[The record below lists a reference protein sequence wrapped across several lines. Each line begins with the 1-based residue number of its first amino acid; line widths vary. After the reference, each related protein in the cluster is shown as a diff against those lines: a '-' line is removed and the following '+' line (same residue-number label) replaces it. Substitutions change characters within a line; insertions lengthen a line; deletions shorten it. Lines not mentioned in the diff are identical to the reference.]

1 MDHQKRRET
10 VRRAYDFRCGYCG
23 VREEEVGSE
32 LEIDHFQPRACGGSD
47 ELDNLV
53 YCCPACNRI
62 KGDFWPLP
70 DPATTPHRLLHP
82 RHDKLTLHLEEGP
95 DGRLI
100 ALTETGAFHIE
111 RLRLNR
117 PPLVALRQ
125 ARQATAQMR
134 LDLMAARRERTQL
147 RERIATLESELV
159 EVLAQIAQFLGE
171 RE

>member
-1 MDHQKRRET
+1 MDHPKKREA

-32 LEIDHFQPRACGGSD
+32 LEIDHFQPRAYGGSD

-53 YCCPACNRI
+53 YCCPACNRV

-70 DPATTPHRLLHP
+70 DPTITPHRLLHP
-82 RHDKLTLHLEEGP
+82 GHDELALHFEAGP
-95 DGRLI
+95 DGRLV

-134 LDLMAARRERTQL
+134 LELISARQERTQL

-159 EVLAQIAQFLGE
+159 EVLARIARLLGE
-171 RE
+171 GE